1 MPEYLAP
8 GVFVE
13 EVSFRQ
19 KTIEGVSTSTTG
31 FIGPACFGPVLGE
44 PELLTSF
51 SDFERIHGGLDQL
64 EFVDLNGRTDN
75 DLAHAVRA
83 YFEEGGRRLYVAR
96 IFNEQETDGGVL
108 TLVNGRWSDGVARWA
123 STDSPPAAFS
133 LRARYPGRCGNFTAT
148 FVFRLGEDV
157 LGETPLDPS
166 DVMSTDTIPVLRGVN
181 NFDTVLARPAGSP
194 PTGAYDVYWIERFF
208 DETILRDSYR
218 LRQDDPGEPPSATPT
233 ELDEVGEVRVLT
245 VSILVS
251 PLGRF
256 GDEKAW
262 EDLSFHPEH
271 PRSLANY
278 FGQRPFRRSLEL
290 QNPLVFETGLANGSA
305 IADELLAQVNMAN
318 TGTVLQSLEVDDS
331 SDAMRTFRLELT
343 GGNDGEQPR
352 AGQYEGD
359 DGEADGLKSGL
370 RAFED
375 LEDISIVAAPGSTR
389 DFATVGGVDDQADP
403 IMRLLISHCER
414 MRYRVAVLDSIEGHV
429 QSEVRAM
436 RGGIDTTRAALY
448 YPWVRIFDPVTEREI
463 LQPPSGFVSGI
474 YARNDIE
481 RGVHKAPANEV
492 IRLALGF
499 EFLLNKAQQE
509 ALNPLGINCLRFFE
523 GRGYRVWGART
534 ATSDG
539 EWKYLN
545 VRRYFAFLERSIE
558 KGTQFAVFENN
569 GEVLWANVRSTIE
582 DFLFN
587 EWKSNHLMGTKPE
600 EAFFVRC
607 DRSTMTQNDL
617 DNGRLICLI
626 GVAPLR
632 PAEFVIFRI
641 GQKTADSTS

>member
-19 KTIEGVSTSTTG
+19 KSIEGVSTSTTG
-31 FIGPACFGPVLGE
+31 FIGPACFGPVAGE

-51 SDFERIHGGLDQL
+51 SDFERIYGGLDPL
-64 EFVDLNGRTDN
+64 ELVDLDRRTDN

-96 IFNEQETDGGVL
+96 IFNGRETEDDVPIL
-108 TLVNGRWSDGVARWA
+108 DAGRWSDGIARWQDPV
-123 STDSPPAAFS
+123 SSPATFS
-133 LRARYPGRCGNFTAT
+133 LRARYPGRCGNFTTT
-148 FVFRLGEDV
+148 FVFRAGENV
-157 LGETPLDPS
+157 LGRAPRDPG
-166 DVMSTDTIPVLRGVN
+166 DVTSEAVIPVLRGIN
-181 NFDTVLARPAGSP
+181 NLDTVLARANGSP
-194 PTGAYDVYWIERFF
+194 PEAFEVYWVERFF

-218 LRQDDPGEPPSATPT
+218 LRQDDPGEPPDDPT
-233 ELDEVGEVRVLT
+233 ALEQVGEVRVLT
-245 VSILVS
+245 VSVLTS
-251 PLGRF
+251 PMGRF
-256 GDEKAW
+256 GDDKAW
-262 EDLSFHPEH
+262 EDLTFHPDH
-271 PRSLANY
+271 PRSLTHY
-278 FGQRPFRRSLEL
+278 FGDPPIRRSLAL
-290 QNPLVFETGLANGSA
+290 HNPLVIETELANGAA
-305 IADELLAQVNMAN
+305 IAGSLLEQVNLAD
-318 TGTVLQSLEVDDS
+318 TGTILESLEGADA
-331 SDAMRTFRLELT
+331 SDALRTFRLELT
-343 GGNDGEQPR
+343 GGNDGEQPT
-352 AGQYEGD
+352 ASHYEGD
-359 DGEADGLKSGL
+359 DGGNDGQKSGL

-375 LEDISIVAAPGSTR
+375 IEDISIIAAPGSTR
-389 DFATVGGVDDQADP
+389 SFAGASPHADP

-414 MRYRVAVLDSIEGHV
+414 MRYRVAVLDSIEGHT

-463 LQPPSGFVSGI
+463 LQPPSGFVAGI
-474 YARNDIE
+474 YARNDVE
-481 RGVHKAPANEV
+481 RGVHKSPANEV

-499 EFLLNKAQQE
+499 EFLLNTTQQE

-523 GRGYRVWGART
+523 GRGFRVWGART
-534 ATSDG
+534 ASSDS
-539 EWKYLN
+539 EWRYLN

-569 GEVLWANVRSTIE
+569 GDILWANVRRTIE
-582 DFLFN
+582 DFLFS
-587 EWKSNHLMGTKPE
+587 EWKANRLLGTKPE

-617 DNGRLICLI
+617 DNGRLICQI

-641 GQKTADSTS
+641 GQKTADSSS